1 MDSQKKKQPVLRAFQ
16 SEAINATYALLAK
29 REKKTLLEMAAG
41 TGKTIVVAEL
51 VRLLIKDNMFHHVL
65 IISSTMA
72 SLEHF
77 RCCFLDNGISAVIGI
92 KNTNNE
98 SVVLLT
104 YAALRRV
111 DSINQFDLIICDDAY
126 NTKNEKVRSLFQKT
140 QSSFVGF
147 MSSQEECDTNWFS
160 DVKPAFKYT
169 IDDGIREGYYS
180 PLANPREYSI
190 AIEGFCSRLFQ
201 SFNYRVE
208 QEKPLGN
215 TKYTPDIIIHFD
227 KYIAVIE
234 AKAYRD
240 RYVSKRTIDTAI
252 NQLQKYKA
260 VAQDNQLSVDD
271 FFLIL
276 FCEIDEQYKRQVYN
290 DYRINIWDI
299 ANLLYICK
307 ESNEFSEELNKL
319 VYYPISDIA
328 PLEPITSITQ
338 SAALPQGNVN
348 VIESTE
354 CEDFERRLRSCKKG
368 KNASL
373 EYEQICTEI
382 IQYLFDGEFTQISD
396 QHKTSDDLFRMDL
409 LCGIKG
415 TTAFWELLIRHYN
428 TRFVVFEFK
437 NYTKQLAQNL
447 IYITEKYL
455 FNAALRNVAI
465 IVSRKGFSRNAGVAS
480 LGCLKEDGKLIIDL
494 TDDDLISMLYKKQDG
509 EEPSDFLLWKIEC
522 LLMSVSK

>member
-1 MDSQKKKQPVLRAFQ
+1 MSSQEKKQPILRAFQ
-16 SEAINATYALLAK
+16 SEAIHSIYALL
-29 REKKTLLEMAAG
+29 EKKERKILLEMAAG
-41 TGKTIVVAEL
+41 TGKTTIVSEL
-51 VRLLIKDNMFHHVL
+51 VRLLIKDNMFHSVL
-65 IISSTMA
+65 LISSTMA
-72 SLEHF
+72 SLEQF
-77 RCCFLDNGISAVIGI
+77 RYCFLDNGISAVIGI
-92 KNTNNE
+92 KNANNE

-104 YAALRRV
+104 YAALRRL
-111 DSINQFDLIICDDAY
+111 DSVSQFDLIICDDAH
-126 NTKNEKVRSLFQKT
+126 NTKNEIVQSLFQKT

-147 MSSQEECDTNWFS
+147 MRSQDEYYENWFS
-160 DVKPAFKYT
+160 DVTPAFKYT
-169 IDDGIREGYYS
+169 TDDGIREGYYS
-180 PLANPREYSI
+180 PPADMREYSI

-201 SFNYRVE
+201 SFNYKVE

-215 TKYTPDIIIHFD
+215 NKDTPDIIIHFD
-227 KYIAVIE
+227 KYTAVIE

-240 RYVSKRTIDTAI
+240 RYVSKRTIDIAI
-252 NQLQKYKA
+252 NQLQKYKL

-276 FCEIDEQYKRQVYN
+276 FCEVDEQYKRQVHSEYK
-290 DYRINIWDI
+290 INIWDI

-319 VYYPISDIA
+319 VYYPIGGIA
-328 PLEPITSITQ
+328 PSEPITSISQ
-338 SAALPQGNVN
+338 SIAFPQGNVN
-348 VIESTE
+348 VIEPTE
-354 CEDFERRLRSCKKG
+354 CEDFERKLRSCKTG
-368 KNASL
+368 RNASL

-382 IQYLFDGEFTQISD
+382 IQYLFDGEFTQSSD
-396 QHKTSDDLFRMDL
+396 QHKTGDDLFRMDL

-455 FNAALRNVAI
+455 FNSALRNVAI
-465 IVSRKGFSRNAGVAS
+465 IVSRKGFSRNAGTVS

-494 TDDDLISMLYKKQDG
+494 TDDDLISMLHKKQDG
-509 EEPSDFLLWKIEC
+509 EEPSDYLLWKTER